1 MASPSPDDEDEKPL
15 DPAVER
21 VRRRLSRLM
30 LIAGLTLG
38 LGIFAVFAAILY
50 KIVAAPNRAAS
61 PAPPP
66 MSADAALRTI
76 AGEVPAGARL
86 VSTALDG
93 DRMAFTYETDAGT
106 LVLVVDLRAGAVVN
120 RLHIGR

>member
-1 MASPSPDDEDEKPL
+1 MATPSPDDDEKPL

-38 LGIFAVFAAILY
+38 LGVFAVFGAILY
-50 KIVAAPNRAAS
+50 KIMAPANR
-61 PAPPP
+61 PAPPTVP
-66 MSADAALRTI
+66 ADAAPRTV
-76 AGEVPAGARL
+76 AASLPAGARL

-93 DRMAFTYETDAGT
+93 DRMALTYEVDSGA
-106 LVLVVDLRAGAVVN
+106 LVLVVDMRSGLVISRLRID
-120 RLHIGR
+120 R